1 MENSKKSPNWFDGN
15 IYENG
20 GVVIVESSGEEF
32 ELNNLELSI
41 YDFLCGVHVVAL
53 ENHFIDIE
61 IDFETYVNGIE
72 WFKQNNH
79 KVYMKLLHEKYNDI
93 KNLVKSRKSTY

>member
-1 MENSKKSPNWFDGN
+1 MENSKNTPNWFEGN

-20 GVVIVESSGEEF
+20 GAVIIESSGEEF

-41 YDFLCGVHVVAL
+41 YDFLCGTHVVL
-53 ENHFIDIE
+53 MDNHFIDFE
-61 IDFETYVNGIE
+61 IDFEIYLNGIE

-79 KVYMKLLHEKYNDI
+79 KAYMKLLHEKDNDI
-93 KNLVKSRKSTY
+93 KNLMKSRKSTH

>member
-61 IDFETYVNGIE
+61 IDFEVRFERVWIQSGFRIAFGNGFEIS
-72 WFKQNNH
+72 
-79 KVYMKLLHEKYNDI
+79 I
-93 KNLVKSRKSTY
+93 PKNPA